1 MSCHLDQTSVV
12 NKGFTTWSKRELFV
26 VAGPTQEIPCGQ
38 DRPILPARVANQD
51 AGCAASCTP
60 FPSCPKPLFQ
70 SEAQCD
76 GIDMKMIV
84 LF

>member
-12 NKGFTTWSKRELFV
+12 NKGFTTWSKRELFL

-51 AGCAASCTP
+51 AG
-60 FPSCPKPLFQ
+60 
-70 SEAQCD
+70 
-76 GIDMKMIV
+76 
-84 LF
+84 

>member
-1 MSCHLDQTSVV
+1 MSCHLDRTSVV
-12 NKGFTTWSKRELFV
+12 N
-26 VAGPTQEIPCGQ
+26 VAGPTWEIPSGQ

-51 AGCAASCTP
+51 AGCTASFPP
-60 FPSCPKPLFQ
+60 FPNCPKHLFQ

-76 GIDMKMIV
+76 VIDMKMIF